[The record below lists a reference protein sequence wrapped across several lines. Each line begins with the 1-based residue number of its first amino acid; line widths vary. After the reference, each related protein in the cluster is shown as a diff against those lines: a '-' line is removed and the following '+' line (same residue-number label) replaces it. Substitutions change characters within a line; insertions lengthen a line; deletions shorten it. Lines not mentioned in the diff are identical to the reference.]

1 MLTSLVFMLKS
12 PSLMIKSP
20 KFDGNIC
27 EIAKGWQNSRF
38 FEPQNPHHLLNHRTS
53 FPMRLISL
61 TRLRRRPWRARC
73 SAQLVPVAPS
83 SPVPVAVVPE
93 PPVEE
98 PGECATFR
106 WGIGGGTGEGMAQF
120 NGKTIGKWWFNGI

>member
-1 MLTSLVFMLKS
+1 
-12 PSLMIKSP
+12 
-20 KFDGNIC
+20 
-27 EIAKGWQNSRF
+27 
-38 FEPQNPHHLLNHRTS
+38 
-53 FPMRLISL
+53 MRLISL

-73 SAQLVPVAPS
+73 SAQLVPAVAPS

-106 WGIGGGTGEGMAQF
+106 WGMARGDLGGAQL
-120 NGKTIGKWWFNGI
+120 I